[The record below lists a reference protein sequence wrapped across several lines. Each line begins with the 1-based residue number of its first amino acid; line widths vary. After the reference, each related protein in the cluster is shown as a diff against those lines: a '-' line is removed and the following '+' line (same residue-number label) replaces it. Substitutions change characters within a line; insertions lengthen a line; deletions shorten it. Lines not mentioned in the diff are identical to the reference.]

1 MASGINVDEQM
12 KQNLSGVA
20 ASTIAHLTAT
30 YGEQFADG
38 SSIEMIRSAHGGNSA
53 LLLWDGAKETV
64 GATVEHHGQ
73 LYEPAP
79 LNASILQELTLPYHC
94 GSHASTREFFAETC
108 RLIVNYAGLPEKF
121 ASLVGRVI
129 LCSGLIE
136 AFSVAPSL
144 EIVGP
149 DTARGNRLMELLRC
163 LCWHA
168 LPLTGVT
175 PAGFCSL
182 ASGIRFTYLISQ
194 SSLSDKLRKLLDD
207 ASSRDQKIPFRGGLL
222 DLFGAQVIHSDPVFA
237 GDAWPSR
244 SIQIP
249 MIHTEQELPAFNF
262 EARRRITDEF
272 QAKQLSFRRANLG
285 VARKMQFDASKFTP
299 ALRDRARSL
308 AAATPDD
315 LELQAE
321 VFNLLREEDAEIR
334 VDKLIDPSAIAGEA
348 VLVAWHGSPG
358 GSAYVADLAAIA
370 EVTLRGRGEQATIDP
385 AAFGKQL
392 RLLGFGTERDAKGK
406 KLHLTDAVRERAQQL
421 VHDFGGP
428 EGSEA
433 PS

>member
-1 MASGINVDEQM
+1 MRASGFP
-12 KQNLSGVA
+12 LC
-20 ASTIAHLTAT
+20 
-30 YGEQFADG
+30 
-38 SSIEMIRSAHGGNSA
+38 SA
-53 LLLWDGAKETV
+53 L
-64 GATVEHHGQ
+64 VE
-73 LYEPAP
+73 A
-79 LNASILQELTLPYHC
+79 
-94 GSHASTREFFAETC
+94 
-108 RLIVNYAGLPEKF
+108 V
-121 ASLVGRVI
+121 
-129 LCSGLIE
+129 
-136 AFSVAPSL
+136 SVAPAL

-163 LCWHA
+163 VCWHA

-182 ASGIRFTYLISQ
+182 ASGVRFTYLISQ
-194 SSLSDKLRKLLDD
+194 SLLSDKLRKLLDD

-222 DLFGAQVIHSDPVFA
+222 DLFGAQVIHSDPAAA

-262 EARRRITDEF
+262 EARRRITNEF
-272 QAKQLSFRRANLG
+272 QAKLLSFRRTSLG
-285 VARKMQFDASKFTP
+285 VACKMDFDASRFTF

-334 VDKLIDPSAIAGEA
+334 AEKLIDRSAIAGEA
-348 VLVAWHGSPG
+348 VLVAWYGSPG
-358 GSAYVADLAAIA
+358 GIAYVADLAATA
-370 EVTLRGRGEQATIDP
+370 EVMLRGRGEQSTIDP

-392 RLLGFGTERDAKGK
+392 KLLGFATERDAKGK
-406 KLHLTDAVRERAQQL
+406 KLHLTEAVRDRAQEL

-428 EGSEA
+428 EGSED
-433 PS
+433 PSQVGTAS